1 MESAES
7 EIIFICICFVQVW
20 DRRHGDHP
28 LKKIPCHSGPVYCC
42 IWHPESEN
50 VVLTAGR
57 DKMIKVAVCISHIEM
72 TRLSQGCHK
81 VATMALWQPCGNL
94 VSSKLETTLH
104 LKLSQPVCDKV
115 VTGL

>member
-1 MESAES
+1 MRDMYVYIHIIVESAES
-7 EIIFICICFVQVW
+7 EIIVICICFVQVW

-57 DKMIKVAVCISHIEM
+57 DKMIKVAVCISHMET
-72 TRLSQGCHK
+72 TRLSQGLSRLPQW
-81 VATMALWQPCGNL
+81 TCGNL
-94 VSSKLETTLH
+94 VATL
-104 LKLSQPVCDKV
+104 SEA
-115 VTGL
+115 